1 MLMRKTIA
9 CGIKTALLMGT
20 TLTAQAM
27 EMPDLSACANE
38 EVVALLDYVQ
48 GEIAGRKIE
57 RTATLEKGSYIGGK
71 DIPAGDYV
79 LRKEANDGD
88 SGIIYLQAK
97 DDPEDEYPSKLYKFL
112 DDAEEGVFYISV
124 EEGDVLSTPYRIS
137 LTISAGLMFE

>member
-1 MLMRKTIA
+1 MLIRKTIA
-9 CGIKTALLMGT
+9 CGIMTALLMGT

-27 EMPDLSACANE
+27 EMPDLSACTNE

-57 RTATLEKGSYIGGK
+57 RTATLEKGNNIGGK

-88 SGIIYLQAK
+88 SGIIYLRILKQQDGEVTAFN
-97 DDPEDEYPSKLYKFL
+97 EKLWCGLL
-112 DDAEEGVFYISV
+112 DYSTAYADGRLTFTFKNGSTFEG
-124 EEGDVLSTPYRIS
+124 
-137 LTISAGLMFE
+137 